1 MPSTVLILGAAGRI
15 GHAVAHAFADAGW
28 TVRAQSRKP
37 LPVGLAAR
45 PQIQA
50 MRCDALD
57 AKATAAAAQGADVVV
72 NALNPPYTEWERLA
86 MPLTDAA
93 IAAASSTGA
102 LLMLPG
108 SVYNFGRELPPLLT
122 PATPER
128 GDVPKARMR
137 IEIEARMAAAPGLDS
152 VVVRSGDFF
161 GGTERGSWLDLV
173 LTTRLKA
180 GRFVY
185 PGDPA
190 LIHPWAYVPDL
201 AHAFVRVAEQRDRLQ
216 GHHRF
221 HFAGHAVTG
230 EQMREAVEA
239 VAGRPLRT
247 VGMPWGLIRLGSP
260 LVPMWRE
267 VVRMRHLWQRPH
279 QLDDATLRSLIGT
292 LPHTPL
298 KQAVAQAW
306 RDLQPAADQSAA
318 ASFSANA
325 RA

>member
-1 MPSTVLILGAAGRI
+1 
-15 GHAVAHAFADAGW
+15 
-28 TVRAQSRKP
+28 
-37 LPVGLAAR
+37 
-45 PQIQA
+45 
-50 MRCDALD
+50 
-57 AKATAAAAQGADVVV
+57 
-72 NALNPPYTEWERLA
+72 
-86 MPLTDAA
+86 
-93 IAAASSTGA
+93 
-102 LLMLPG
+102 
-108 SVYNFGRELPPLLT
+108 
-122 PATPER
+122 
-128 GDVPKARMR
+128 
-137 IEIEARMAAAPGLDS
+137 
-152 VVVRSGDFF
+152 
-161 GGTERGSWLDLV
+161 
-173 LTTRLKA
+173 LKA

-267 VVRMRHLWQRPH
+267 VVRMGHLWQRPH